1 MELLVEDIGVDGFV
15 LRLLCEGDLVGEGL
29 VGVHEAGAGGF
40 GYIAKR
46 LATLNLVLRDG
57 RGALGVHEGE
67 VGALTFVVGF
77 LTACEA
83 VFVAFGEFA
92 VHSVNGCYIF
102 YFCHGG
108 GKWLVVSG

>member
-15 LRLLCEGDLVGEGL
+15 LGLLREGDLVREGL
-29 VGVHEAGAGGF
+29 VGVIEALSGF
-40 GYIAKR
+40 VASLFELLAAKQ
-46 LATLNLVLRDG
+46 LVLRDG

-67 VGALTFVVGF
+67 VGALTFVIGF
-77 LTACEA
+77 LTTGEA
-83 VFVAFGEFA
+83 IAVAFGEFA